1 MGDPNGIGPEI
12 ALECA
17 ADERVRD
24 LCDMRIVGCPEVLAD
39 RAAAAGLPL
48 PADGGII
55 AAGGSP
61 REKLV
66 PGTLQAEAG
75 RLAFEALAAAH
86 AHAVQPPAAV
96 QPLTAGK
103 SGDAGRAIATAP
115 WNKQA
120 IRLAGKEHVGHTE
133 ALAALTGRPDPITI
147 FDCGSLRIAFL
158 TRHLPLADAVAAVRK
173 DRITAFLDRLAGELA
188 GIGIADPHIAVAALN
203 PHAGDGGLLGKE
215 ETEEIAPAVE
225 AARAAGLNVSGPV
238 PADAVFH
245 EGAEGLYDCVVALY
259 HDQGHIAAKTRDFHG
274 TVSLTLGLPYIR
286 TSPDHG
292 TAFDIAG
299 QNRAD
304 PRSMIRAVELAAA
317 IAKP

>member
-1 MGDPNGIGPEI
+1 MSATKPIVFITMGDPNGIGPEI
-12 ALECA
+12 ALKCA
-17 ADERVRD
+17 ADERARG
-24 LCDMRIVGCPEVLAD
+24 LCGLRIVGCPEVLAD
-39 RAAAAGLPL
+39 CANAAGLPL
-48 PADGGII
+48 PADEEIV

-75 RLAFEALAAAH
+75 RLAFEALSTAH
-86 AHAVQPPAAV
+86 TLASE
-96 QPLTAGK
+96 AG
-103 SGDAGRAIATAP
+103 AGRAIATAP

-133 ALAALTGRPDPITI
+133 ALAALTGRPDPITL
-147 FDCGSLRIAFL
+147 FDCGPLRIAFL
-158 TRHLPLADAVAAVRK
+158 TRHLSLADAVAAVCK

-225 AARAAGLNVSGPV
+225 AALAAGLNVTGPV
-238 PADAVFH
+238 PADTVFH
-245 EGAEGLYDCVVALY
+245 EGVEGRYDCVVALY

-299 QNRAD
+299 QGRAD

-317 IAKP
+317 IAAAR